1 MELIKKIKQTENQ
14 AQEIIEK
21 AKTEAVGRAEKDR
34 ENGQKVLV
42 EAEQQ
47 RKKAKEASITAAQS
61 QGRAEVERLK
71 TQSENQRRE
80 LRDKVSGKMAAVAA
94 KVVDYLSSH

>member
-1 MELIKKIKQTENQ
+1 MELIKKIKQAENQ

-21 AKTEAVGRAEKDR
+21 AKAEASQRSEKDR
-34 ENGQKVLV
+34 DDRRKAME

-47 RKKAKEASITAAQS
+47 RKKAIDVSITAARS
-61 QGRAEVERLK
+61 QGSAEVERLK

-80 LRDKVSGKMAAVAA
+80 LREEVSDKIAGAAA

>member
-21 AKTEAVGRAEKDR
+21 AKAEAVQRIENDRA
-34 ENGQKVLV
+34 NGQKLLV
-42 EAEQQ
+42 EAGQQ
-47 RKKAKEASITAAQS
+47 RKKASEASVADAQS
-61 QGRAEVERLK
+61 RGRAEVERLK

-80 LRDKVSGKMAAVAA
+80 LRDKVSGKMAAAA
-94 KVVDYLSSH
+94 GKVVDYLSSH